1 MWPRADRLPRP
12 PTHPSRM
19 QTNATLFPIRKS
31 PPPHIGTSENIL
43 HKTSAQITRPRAPNQ
58 LMTMSWHPPSAAH
71 LTRKV
76 NPLRQNAPHQHPLT
90 ELRDAVMPKDAA
102 VNTTARKASVRTWI
116 TGMDRWRLRAM
127 LSLPAGQFNYPHG
140 SLLPSLRLPYPPAP
154 ILPILPTRYYPHL
167 HCILSNIR
175 HAFRHSS
182 GPRI

>member
-12 PTHPSRM
+12 PTRPSRM
-19 QTNATLFPIRKS
+19 QTNATHFPIRKS
-31 PPPHIGTSENIL
+31 PPPHIKTSENIL
-43 HKTSAQITRPRAPNQ
+43 HKTSAQITPPRAPNQ
-58 LMTMSWHPPSAAH
+58 LMIMSWHPPSAAH

-127 LSLPAGQFNYPHG
+127 LSLPAGQFNRHQG
-140 SLLPSLRLPYPPAP
+140 TLLPTLHT
-154 ILPILPTRYYPHL
+154 LPTPDTTTSPIYLPPISTPSCIRIHSHAPH
-167 HCILSNIR
+167 
-175 HAFRHSS
+175 
-182 GPRI
+182 PRSQYSPI